1 MPFGISSA
9 PEVFQKKNEALFGD
23 IDGVQVIFD
32 AIIVAATDK
41 KEHDETMLK
50 LLESS
55 RKVGINRRC
64 TTITV

>member
-1 MPFGISSA
+1 MPFSISSA

-23 IDGVQVIFD
+23 IDSVQVIFD
-32 AIIVAATDK
+32 AIIVAATDT

-64 TTITV
+64 TTIIV